1 MGSSKLINGD
11 SADELKKLEDNSIDL
26 LCTDPPY
33 GYSFMGK
40 SWDNTLPPREIFE
53 ESIRVLKHV

>member
-1 MGSSKLINGD
+1 MGSSKIINGD
-11 SADELKKLEDNSIDL
+11 SADELKKLEDNSVDL

-40 SWDNTLPPREIFE
+40 SWDR
-53 ESIRVLKHV
+53 